1 MKIKSVPVR
10 VYLKALFAY
19 WLKRFGEARLNQ
31 VSASLAFTTTLALVP
46 MLSLATM
53 LVSYLPSF
61 INLRATFQAW
71 LLSTLMPGTLS
82 QGIASY
88 LARISTNAKGLTILG
103 LGGLMVTTL
112 LTLITIEQAFNQV
125 WGVKNS
131 RGIIKRFLIYGVATI
146 LGPVLLGLS
155 IYMTSLLVSASQGWI
170 KNLPLNLE
178 VLAALLPM
186 LLTAFTFLLVY
197 KLGTSAVVKWKDALV
212 GGLCA
217 AVVFE
222 CTKLGFTFFVAKV
235 PVYKTLYGAFAVLP
249 LFLLWIYLTWWVTM
263 AGAVLTASL
272 PHIRA
277 GLGLQ
282 TKELV
287 ID

>member
-1 MKIKSVPVR
+1 M
-10 VYLKALFAY
+10 YLKALFAY
-19 WLKRFGEARLNQ
+19 WLKRFKEARLNQ

-186 LLTAFTFLLVY
+186 LLTALTFLLVY

>member
-1 MKIKSVPVR
+1 MNIKSVPVR

-19 WLKRFGEARLNQ
+19 WRQRFGEAHLNQ

-46 MLSLATM
+46 MLSIATM
-53 LVSYLPSF
+53 LFSYMPSF
-61 INLRATFQAW
+61 LSLRTSLEAW
-71 LLSTLMPGTLS
+71 LLSSLMPGTLS
-82 QGIASY
+82 QGISSY
-88 LARISTNAKGLTILG
+88 IGRISSNVRGLTIFG
-103 LGGLMVTTL
+103 LGGLMISTF
-112 LTLITIEQAFNQV
+112 LTLVTIEQAFNQV

-131 RGIIKRFLIYGVATI
+131 RSFLKRFVVYGLATI
-146 LGPVLLGLS
+146 LGPLLLGLS
-155 IYMTSLLVSASQGWI
+155 IYLTSLLVSASHGWT
-170 KNLPLNLE
+170 KHLPLNLGL
-178 VLAALLPM
+178 LAALLPM
-186 LLTAFTFLLVY
+186 ILTALTFLLVY
-197 KLGTSAVVKWKDALV
+197 KMGTTAVVKWKDALV

-222 CTKLGFTFFVAKV
+222 CAKLGFTFFVAKV

-282 TKELV
+282 TKEVVL
-287 ID
+287 D

>member
-19 WLKRFGEARLNQ
+19 WRQRFGEAHLNQ

-46 MLSLATM
+46 MLSIATM
-53 LVSYLPSF
+53 LFSYMPSF
-61 INLRATFQAW
+61 INLRAAFQAW
-71 LLSTLMPGTLS
+71 LLSTLMPGNLS

-88 LARISTNAKGLTILG
+88 LAKISSNAKGLTIFG

-112 LTLITIEQAFNQV
+112 LTLITIEHAFNQV
-125 WGVKNS
+125 WGVKNT
-131 RGIIKRFLIYGVATI
+131 RGIIKRFFLYGAATV
-146 LGPVLLGLS
+146 LGPVFLGLS
-155 IYMTSLLVSASQGWI
+155 IYLTSILVSASNGWI
-170 KNLPLNLE
+170 KNLPFNLE
-178 VLAALLPM
+178 LLAALLPM

-197 KLGTSAVVKWKDALV
+197 KMGTSAVVKWKDALI

-217 AVVFE
+217 AVIFE
-222 CTKLGFTFFVAKV
+222 CTKLGFTFFVTKV
-235 PVYKTLYGAFAVLP
+235 SVYKTLYGAFSVLP

-282 TKELV
+282 TQKVGL
-287 ID
+287 D

>member
-1 MKIKSVPVR
+1 MNIQSVPVR

-19 WLKRFGEARLNQ
+19 WRKRFGKARLNQ

-46 MLSLATM
+46 MLSIATM
-53 LVSYLPSF
+53 LFSYMPSF
-61 INLRATFQAW
+61 LSLRTSLEAW
-71 LLSTLMPGTLS
+71 LLSSLMPGALS

-88 LARISTNAKGLTILG
+88 IGRISSNARGLTIFG

-112 LTLITIEQAFNQV
+112 FTLITIEQAFNQV
-125 WGVKNS
+125 WGVKNTRS
-131 RGIIKRFLIYGVATI
+131 FLKRFIVYGLATV
-146 LGPVLLGLS
+146 LGPFLLGLS
-155 IYMTSLLVSASQGWI
+155 IYMTSLLVSASHGWI
-170 KNLPLNLE
+170 KNLPLILE
-178 VLAALLPM
+178 LLAALLPM
-186 LLTAFTFLLVY
+186 ILTALTFLLVY
-197 KLGTSAVVKWKDALV
+197 KMGTSAVVKWKDALV

-282 TKELV
+282 TKEVV